1 MNIQVGACKTLLG
14 TVFVANV
21 NGRLCAAAF
30 DPDMQTFQ
38 RSLLRRLPGA
48 LLIDGGSSIK
58 TTSAAVAEAI
68 ADATKPTGIELHLD
82 GTPFQRLVWDVLRA
96 IPPGSTMSYAEVA
109 SRIGRPSAA
118 RAVAQA
124 CRANRIAV
132 LIPCHRIIGS
142 DGGLSGYAWGAWR
155 KKALLDRER
164 AASSVTTHD
173 HDRGDATPAA
183 QSIASS

>member
-14 TVFVANV
+14 TMFVATV
-21 NGRLCAAAF
+21 NDRLCASAF
-30 DPDMQTFQ
+30 GPDMHSFQ
-38 RSLLRRLPGA
+38 SSLRKRFPGER
-48 LLIDGGSSIK
+48 LIDGECSIK
-58 TTSAAVAEAI
+58 TTAAAVAEAV
-68 ADATKPTGIELHLD
+68 AGATKPSSIDIHVD
-82 GTPFQRLVWDVLRA
+82 GTPFQRLVWDVLGA

-124 CRANRIAV
+124 CRVNRIAV
-132 LIPCHRIIGS
+132 LIPCHRVIGS
-142 DGGLSGYAWGAWR
+142 DGGLSGYAWGVWR

-164 AASSVTTHD
+164 AASSTATYEHD
-173 HDRGDATPAA
+173 PGDATPAA